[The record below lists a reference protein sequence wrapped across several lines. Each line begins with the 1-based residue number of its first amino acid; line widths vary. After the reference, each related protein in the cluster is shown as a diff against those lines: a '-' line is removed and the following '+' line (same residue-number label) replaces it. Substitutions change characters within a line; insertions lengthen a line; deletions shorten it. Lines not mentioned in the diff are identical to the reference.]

1 MGYSIQYGTEW
12 YGMVWYRKDIERVL
26 VGGRGHVTHTLSF
39 IQAASWLLETFHF
52 PFCQRYTKQKVSNW
66 TRHVDDS

>member
-1 MGYSIQYGTEW
+1 
-12 YGMVWYRKDIERVL
+12 MVWYREDTERVL
-26 VGGRGHVTHTLSF
+26 GGGRGHVTHTLSF

-66 TRHVDDS
+66 TGHVDDS